1 MVRASD
7 CAGKERSRELGGNAM
22 SYAMIFLQAQRASI
36 RIADAVEARRVPSK
50 ADLKLLGLKA
60 QLFSRKAA

>member
-1 MVRASD
+1 
-7 CAGKERSRELGGNAM
+7 M

-36 RIADAVEARRVPSK
+36 RIADAVEARRMPSK

-60 QLFSRKAA
+60 QLFSRKRG